1 MAVSRGISN
10 ISGVPIA
17 SVSTRNGIAKAN
29 IWDVSGEQRQQ
40 SLFKTLSV
48 DGANTYSQGRN
59 SASFRVDGINARVFF
74 PYAFNAVN
82 TNYQFV
88 FGISGLR
95 ENGWVCAISTTTD
108 FGVTDIIGGESIGSS
123 DGNKSF
129 VVNSGSQRV
138 RQVYIGIW
146 NDPNFAGGSRDT
158 IDVSNLLVNI
168 V

>member
-1 MAVSRGISN
+1 M
-10 ISGVPIA
+10 SGVPIA
-17 SVSTRNGIAKAN
+17 SVGTKNGVAKAN

-40 SLFKTLSV
+40 SLFKTLSE
-48 DGANTYSQGRN
+48 DGAATFTQLRN
-59 SASFRVDGINARVFF
+59 SASFRVYGINARVFF

-82 TNYQFV
+82 TEYEFV

-108 FGVTDIIGGESIGSS
+108 FGSTDIIGGVSIGNS
-123 DGNKSF
+123 DGNKSI
-129 VVNSGSQRV
+129 VVNSSSLRV
-138 RQVYIGIW
+138 RDVYIGIW
-146 NDPNFAGGSRDT
+146 NDPNYQGGSRDT

>member
-1 MAVSRGISN
+1 MAESRGIAN

-17 SVSTRNGIAKAN
+17 SVSTRNGVAKAN

-48 DGANTYSQGRN
+48 DGAATFTQLRN
-59 SASFRVDGINARVFF
+59 SASFRVVGSNARVFF
-74 PYAFNAVN
+74 TYALNAAN

-88 FGISGLR
+88 FNISGLR
-95 ENGWVCAISTTTD
+95 ANGWVCAISRSAD
-108 FGVTDIIGGESIGSS
+108 FASDIIDGALIGSS
-123 DGNKSF
+123 DGNKSI
-129 VVNSGSQRV
+129 VVNSGSLRV
-138 RQVYIGIW
+138 RDVYIGIW
-146 NDPNFAGGSRDT
+146 NDPNLGNRDR

>member
-1 MAVSRGISN
+1 MAVSRGIAN
-10 ISGVPIA
+10 MSGVPIA
-17 SVSTRNGIAKAN
+17 SVASKNGVAKAN

-40 SLFKTLSV
+40 SLFKTLSE
-48 DGANTYSQGRN
+48 DGAATYTQGRN
-59 SASFRVDGINARVFF
+59 SASFRVGGSNARVFF
-74 PYAFNAVN
+74 PYAFNALN

-88 FGISGLR
+88 FNISGLR
-95 ENGWVCAISTTTD
+95 ANGWACAISTTTD
-108 FGVTDIIGGESIGSS
+108 FGRTDIIGGASIGSS

-146 NDPNFAGGSRDT
+146 NDPPSGNTDT

>member
-40 SLFKTLSV
+40 SLFKTLSE
-48 DGANTYSQGRN
+48 DGAATFTQLRN
-59 SASFRVDGINARVFF
+59 SASFRVGGNNARVFF
-74 PYAFNAVN
+74 TYALNAAN

-88 FGISGLR
+88 FNISGLR
-95 ENGWVCAISTTTD
+95 GDGWICAISRSAD
-108 FGVTDIIGGESIGSS
+108 FASDIIDGVSIGNS
-123 DGNKSF
+123 DGNKSI
-129 VVNSGSQRV
+129 VVNSTSLRV
-138 RQVYIGIW
+138 RDVYIGIW
-146 NDPNFAGGSRDT
+146 SDPNRGNGDR
-158 IDVSNLLVNI
+158 IEVSNLLVNI

>member
-1 MAVSRGISN
+1 MAVSRGIAN
-10 ISGVPIA
+10 MSGVPIA
-17 SVSTRNGIAKAN
+17 SVASKNGVPKAN

-40 SLFKTLSV
+40 SLFKTLSE
-48 DGANTYSQGRN
+48 DGAATYTQGRN
-59 SASFRVDGINARVFF
+59 SASFRVGGSNARVFF
-74 PYAFNAVN
+74 PYAFNALN

-88 FGISGLR
+88 FNISGLR
-95 ENGWVCAISTTTD
+95 ANGWACAISTTTD
-108 FGVTDIIGGESIGSS
+108 FGRTDIIGGTSIGSS

-146 NDPNFAGGSRDT
+146 NDPPSGNTDT

>member
-1 MAVSRGISN
+1 MAVSRGIAN
-10 ISGVPIA
+10 MSGVPIA
-17 SVSTRNGIAKAN
+17 SVGTKNGIAKAN

>member
-10 ISGVPIA
+10 ISGTPIA
-17 SVSTRNGIAKAN
+17 SVGARIGVAKSN

-40 SLFKTLSV
+40 SLFKTLSE
-48 DGANTYSQGRN
+48 DGADTFTQLRN
-59 SASFRVDGINARVFF
+59 SASFRVSGLNARVYF
-74 PYAFNAVN
+74 PFAFNSDN

-88 FGISGLR
+88 FNISGLR
-95 ENGWVCAISTTTD
+95 ASGWVCAISTSTD
-108 FGVTDIIGGESIGSS
+108 FARTDIIGGGDIGNS
-123 DGNKSF
+123 DGNKTI

-146 NDPNFAGGSRDT
+146 NDPNSGNRDR
-158 IDVSNLLVNI
+158 IDVNNLLVNI